1 VKPFF
6 TNDQQG
12 ETKNGKRE
20 IPRPASVY
28 PSGKEETLAELYL
41 VEFKGSRRE
50 VFANPNCLG
59 IRSSDYVVVQAE
71 RGEDLGKASKKVEGK
86 PKEPGRKPHDILRKA
101 TDEDLKKLIAN
112 REKETECFKECQ
124 RMIAERKLE
133 MKLVDVELQFDNHKL
148 TFFFTAEKR
157 VDFRELVKELAA
169 AYKTRIELRQIGV
182 RDEAKR
188 IGGFGVCGLPLC
200 CSSFL
205 RDFEPI
211 STQLAR
217 EQNLSL
223 NPAKISGNCGRLL
236 CCLLYE
242 RELYQKSL
250 PQYPKIGSKF
260 KTEKGEGIVD
270 KIRILKEQ
278 IVVKHETGEEEK
290 ISLAEIKKSEKKQ
303 AGILRR
309 WLKKES

>member
-1 VKPFF
+1 V
-6 TNDQQG
+6 
-12 ETKNGKRE
+12 
-20 IPRPASVY
+20 
-28 PSGKEETLAELYL
+28 AELYL

-59 IRSSDYVVVQAE
+59 IRPSDYIVAQAE
-71 RGEDLGKASKKVEGK
+71 RGEDLGKVSKKVQKGTE
-86 PKEPGRKPHDILRKA
+86 ESGRKPQNILRKA

-112 REKETECFKECQ
+112 REKEMECFKECL
-124 RMIAERKLE
+124 RMIAERGLE

-169 AYKTRIELRQIGV
+169 TYKTRIELRQIGV

-200 CSSFL
+200 CTSFL

-223 NPAKISGNCGRLL
+223 NPAKISGTCGRLL

-242 RELYQKSL
+242 KELYQKSL
-250 PQYPKIGSKF
+250 HHYPKVGSKF

-270 KIRILKEQ
+270 KINIFKEH

-290 ISLAEIKKSEKKQ
+290 ISLAEIKRREKKQ
-303 AGILRR
+303 SGILRR
-309 WLKKES
+309 WLKPQS

>member
-1 VKPFF
+1 MV
-6 TNDQQG
+6 
-12 ETKNGKRE
+12 
-20 IPRPASVY
+20 
-28 PSGKEETLAELYL
+28 ELYL

-59 IRSSDYVVVQAE
+59 IRSSDHVVVQAE
-71 RGEDLGKASKKVEGK
+71 RGEDLGKVSKKIQKEVENL
-86 PKEPGRKPHDILRKA
+86 GRKPHNILRKA
-101 TDEDLKKLIAN
+101 TDGDLKKMITN
-112 REKETECFKECQ
+112 REKEMECFKECL
-124 RMIAERKLE
+124 RMIAERSLE

-157 VDFRELVKELAA
+157 VDFRELVKELAGT
-169 AYKTRIELRQIGV
+169 YKTRIELRQIGV

-200 CSSFL
+200 CTSFL

-217 EQNLSL
+217 EQNISL

-242 RELYQKSL
+242 KELYQESL
-250 PQYPKIGSKF
+250 PHYPKIGSKF
-260 KTEKGEGIVD
+260 KTEKGEGMVD
-270 KIRILKEQ
+270 KINIFKEY

-290 ISLAEIKKSEKKQ
+290 ISLAEIKRREKKRS
-303 AGILRR
+303 GILKR
-309 WLKKES
+309 WLKPES

>member
-1 VKPFF
+1 V
-6 TNDQQG
+6 
-12 ETKNGKRE
+12 
-20 IPRPASVY
+20 V
-28 PSGKEETLAELYL
+28 ELYL

-59 IRSSDYVVVQAE
+59 LRPSDYVVVQAE
-71 RGEDLGKASKKVEGK
+71 RGEDLGKISKKVLR
-86 PKEPGRKPHDILRKA
+86 EPEESERKTQSILRKA
-101 TDEDLKKLIAN
+101 TEEDLKKLIAN
-112 REKETECFKECQ
+112 REKEMECFKECL
-124 RMIAERKLE
+124 RMIAERDLE
-133 MKLVDVELQFDNHKL
+133 MKLVDVELQFDNNKL

-157 VDFRELVKELAA
+157 VDFRELVKELAST
-169 AYKTRIELRQIGV
+169 YKTRIELRQIGV

-200 CSSFL
+200 CTSFL

-242 RELYQKSL
+242 KELYQKSL
-250 PQYPKIGSKF
+250 SQYPKTGAKF
-260 KTEKGEGIVD
+260 KTEKGEGVVD
-270 KIRILKEQ
+270 RINIFKEYV
-278 IVVKHETGEEEK
+278 VVKHETGEEEK
-290 ISLAEIKKSEKKQ
+290 LSLSEIKKREKKQ
-303 AGILRR
+303 SGIFRR
-309 WLKKES
+309 WLKTES

>member
-1 VKPFF
+1 V
-6 TNDQQG
+6 
-12 ETKNGKRE
+12 
-20 IPRPASVY
+20 V
-28 PSGKEETLAELYL
+28 ELYL
-41 VEFKGSRRE
+41 VEFKGSRKE
-50 VFANPNCLG
+50 VFANPNCLSL
-59 IRSSDYVVVQAE
+59 RPNDYVVVQAE
-71 RGEDLGKASKKVEGK
+71 RGEDLGKVTKRVQ
-86 PKEPGRKPHDILRKA
+86 KETAERERKPQNVLRKA
-101 TDEDLKKLIAN
+101 TDEDLKRMIAN
-112 REKETECFKECQ
+112 REKEMECFKECL
-124 RMIAERKLE
+124 RMIAERGLE
-133 MKLVDVELQFDNHKL
+133 MKLVDVELQFDNNKL

-157 VDFRELVKELAA
+157 VDFRELVKDLAS

-188 IGGFGVCGLPLC
+188 ISGFGVCGLPLC

-242 RELYQKSL
+242 KEFYQKSL
-250 PQYPKIGSKF
+250 SLYPKVGAKF
-260 KTEKGEGIVD
+260 KTEKGEGVVD
-270 KIRILKEQ
+270 KINIFKEY

-290 ISLAEIKKSEKKQ
+290 ISLAEIKKGEKKQ
-303 AGILRR
+303 SGILRR
-309 WLKKES
+309 WLKTES

>member
-1 VKPFF
+1 V
-6 TNDQQG
+6 T
-12 ETKNGKRE
+12 E
-20 IPRPASVY
+20 S
-28 PSGKEETLAELYL
+28 YL

-59 IRSSDYVVVQAE
+59 LRPNDYVVVQAE
-71 RGEDLGKASKKVEGK
+71 RGEDLGKVSKKAQ
-86 PKEPGRKPHDILRKA
+86 KEAEEPERKPQNILRRA
-101 TDEDLKKLIAN
+101 TEEDLKKLIAN
-112 REKETECFKECQ
+112 REKEMDCFKECQ
-124 RMIAERKLE
+124 RMITERGLE
-133 MKLVDVELQFDNHKL
+133 MKLVDVELQFDNNKL

-157 VDFRELVKELAA
+157 IDFRELVKELATT
-169 AYKTRIELRQIGV
+169 YKTRIELRQIGV

-200 CSSFL
+200 CTTFL
-205 RDFEPI
+205 GDFEPI

-242 RELYQKSL
+242 KGFYEKSL
-250 PQYPKIGSKF
+250 AQYPKVGSKY

-270 KIRILKEQ
+270 RINIFKEHM
-278 IVVKHETGEEEK
+278 VVKHETGEEEK
-290 ISLAEIKKSEKKQ
+290 ISLADIKKREKKQ
-303 AGILRR
+303 SGILRR
-309 WLKKES
+309 LLKTES

>member
-1 VKPFF
+1 LRQTKSEI
-6 TNDQQG
+6 G
-12 ETKNGKRE
+12 EE
-20 IPRPASVY
+20 IV
-28 PSGKEETLAELYL
+28 AELYL

-59 IRSSDYVVVQAE
+59 IRASDCVVVQAE
-71 RGEDLGKASKKVEGK
+71 RGADLGKVSKKVQRETQELGK
-86 PKEPGRKPHDILRKA
+86 KPQNILRKA

-112 REKETECFKECQ
+112 REKELECFKECQ
-124 RMIAERKLE
+124 RMITEKGLE
-133 MKLVDVELQFDNHKL
+133 MKLVDVELQFDNNKL

-169 AYKTRIELRQIGV
+169 TYKTRIELRQIGV

-200 CSSFL
+200 CASFL
-205 RDFEPI
+205 SDFEPI

-242 RELYQKSL
+242 KELYHKSL
-250 PQYPKIGSKF
+250 PSYPKIGSKF
-260 KTEKGEGIVD
+260 KTDKGEGMVD
-270 KIRILKEQ
+270 KINIFREY

-290 ISLAEIKKSEKKQ
+290 IGLAEIKKREKKQ
-303 AGILRR
+303 SGILRR

>member
-1 VKPFF
+1 V
-6 TNDQQG
+6 
-12 ETKNGKRE
+12 
-20 IPRPASVY
+20 
-28 PSGKEETLAELYL
+28 AELYL

-59 IRSSDYVVVQAE
+59 IRPSDYVVVQAE
-71 RGEDLGKASKKVEGK
+71 RGEDLGKVSKKVQ
-86 PKEPGRKPHDILRKA
+86 KETEESVRKPQNILRKA

-112 REKETECFKECQ
+112 REKEMECFKECQ
-124 RMIAERKLE
+124 RMIAEKDLE
-133 MKLVDVELQFDNHKL
+133 MKLVDVELQFDNNKL

-169 AYKTRIELRQIGV
+169 TYKTRIELRQIGV

-242 RELYQKSL
+242 KKLYQESL
-250 PQYPKIGSKF
+250 PHYPKIGSKF
-260 KTEKGEGIVD
+260 KTEKGEGVVD
-270 KIRILKEQ
+270 KISIFKEQ

-290 ISLAEIKKSEKKQ
+290 ISLAEIKKRERKQ
-303 AGILRR
+303 SGILRR
-309 WLKKES
+309 LLKTES

>member
-1 VKPFF
+1 
-6 TNDQQG
+6 
-12 ETKNGKRE
+12 
-20 IPRPASVY
+20 
-28 PSGKEETLAELYL
+28 

-59 IRSSDYVVVQAE
+59 LRPNDYVVVQAE
-71 RGEDLGKASKKVEGK
+71 RGEDLGKVRKKVQ
-86 PKEPGRKPHDILRKA
+86 KEAEEPERNPQNISRRA
-101 TDEDLKKLIAN
+101 TEEDLKKLIAN
-112 REKETECFKECQ
+112 REKEMDCFKECQ
-124 RMIAERKLE
+124 RMITERGLE
-133 MKLVDVELQFDNHKL
+133 MKLVDVELQFDNNKL

-157 VDFRELVKELAA
+157 IDFRELVKELATT
-169 AYKTRIELRQIGV
+169 YKTRIELRQIGV

-200 CSSFL
+200 CTAFL
-205 RDFEPI
+205 GDFEPI

-242 RELYQKSL
+242 KGFYEKSL
-250 PQYPKIGSKF
+250 AQYPKVGSKY

-270 KIRILKEQ
+270 RINIFKEHM
-278 IVVKHETGEEEK
+278 VVKHETGEEEK
-290 ISLAEIKKSEKKQ
+290 ISLADIKKREKKQ
-303 AGILRR
+303 SGILRR
-309 WLKKES
+309 LLKTES

>member
-1 VKPFF
+1 V
-6 TNDQQG
+6 
-12 ETKNGKRE
+12 
-20 IPRPASVY
+20 
-28 PSGKEETLAELYL
+28 AELYL
-41 VEFKGSRRE
+41 LEFKGSRRE
-50 VFANPNCLG
+50 YFANPNCLA
-59 IRSSDYVVVQAE
+59 IRPTDYVVVQAE
-71 RGEDLGKASKKVEGK
+71 RGEDLGKASKKVEK
-86 PKEPGRKPHDILRKA
+86 QPKDLGRKPQNILRKA
-101 TDEDLKKLIAN
+101 TNEDLKKLIAN
-112 REKETECFKECQ
+112 REKEMECFKECQ
-124 RMIAERKLE
+124 RMIGERNLE
-133 MKLVDVELQFDNHKL
+133 MKLVDVELQFDGNKL

-157 VDFRELVKELAA
+157 VDFRELVKELAS

-188 IGGFGVCGLPLC
+188 MGGFGVCGLPLC
-200 CSSFL
+200 CASFL

-250 PQYPKIGSKF
+250 PLYPRIGSKF

-270 KIRILKEQ
+270 KISIFKEH
-278 IVVKHETGEEEK
+278 IVVKHESGEEEK
-290 ISLAEIKKSEKKQ
+290 VSLAEIKRKEKKQ
-303 AGILRR
+303 PGILRR
-309 WLKKES
+309 WLKTES

>member
-1 VKPFF
+1 M
-6 TNDQQG
+6 
-12 ETKNGKRE
+12 
-20 IPRPASVY
+20 I
-28 PSGKEETLAELYL
+28 ELYL
-41 VEFKGSRRE
+41 VEFRGSRRE
-50 VFANPNCLG
+50 VFANPNCLS
-59 IRSSDYVVVQAE
+59 IRPSDYVVVQAE
-71 RGEDLGKASKKVEGK
+71 RGENLGKVSNKVQKEAEELEKK
-86 PKEPGRKPHDILRKA
+86 PQNILRKA
-101 TDEDLKKLIAN
+101 TEEDLKKLITN
-112 REKETECFKECQ
+112 REKEMECFKECQ
-124 RMIAERKLE
+124 RMITERSLE
-133 MKLVDVELQFDNHKL
+133 MKLVDVELQFDNNKL

-157 VDFRELVKELAA
+157 VDFRELVKELAG

-242 RELYQKSL
+242 KELYQKSL
-250 PQYPKIGSKF
+250 PHYPKIGSKF

-270 KIRILKEQ
+270 KINIFKEY

-290 ISLAEIKKSEKKQ
+290 IGLAEIKKREKKESR
-303 AGILRR
+303 IIRR
-309 WLKKES
+309 WLKT